1 MKELKFKPTN
11 KTVDFFNE
19 FSVIDNLSIE
29 IMLNRVLCCAI
40 NKVPFDASIILLWYV
55 IVCIDNLDNRQQN
68 ELIFSLIFLLICC
81 TINDEFS
88 IDNAFETLEMTYNDI
103 VKTINVSSAKSDKDM
118 EIPPKICYG
127 EKIKVKL
134 APLAMKIKEYS
145 KLQGIAVE
153 EAIEKKI
160 EEMSPYNPN
169 KAEEIILTRFI
180 YMVSTQIPIQVSST
194 IFLFIS
200 NLILNNEDIN
210 THFEQYIEELKKNC
224 IESMATS
231 YKHRRIEELKEKIYK

>member
-19 FSVIDNLSIE
+19 FSVIDNLSVE

-40 NKVPFDASIILLWYV
+40 NKVPFDAAIILLWYV

-68 ELIFSLIFLLICC
+68 ELIFSLISLLICC

-127 EKIKVKL
+127 EKIKV
-134 APLAMKIKEYS
+134 
-145 KLQGIAVE
+145 
-153 EAIEKKI
+153 
-160 EEMSPYNPN
+160 
-169 KAEEIILTRFI
+169 LTRFI

-194 IFLFIS
+194 FFLFIS

>member
-1 MKELKFKPTN
+1 
-11 KTVDFFNE
+11 
-19 FSVIDNLSIE
+19 
-29 IMLNRVLCCAI
+29 
-40 NKVPFDASIILLWYV
+40 
-55 IVCIDNLDNRQQN
+55 
-68 ELIFSLIFLLICC
+68 
-81 TINDEFS
+81 
-88 IDNAFETLEMTYNDI
+88 MTYNDI

-231 YKHRRIEELKEKIYK
+231 YKHRRIEELRKNL